1 MNRIMIAFLMC
12 FLSSLVVNT
21 YAAEPRQEP
30 TEKERARTV
39 YIFHQPIVML
49 QAKFG
54 LTTPEERVLRIRNT
68 LRNFTEADVREPLQ
82 VVSVTRYNQPGR
94 LIVMNGK
101 PVMLLTQGDLD
112 EGDDLTLDQ
121 AAQRVLARMEAQR
134 SALSDQYN
142 SGWLALSAVK
152 TMAGLVGLVLFWFG
166 AYRSWR
172 WVRRV
177 YRRRI
182 FENKSWIPQSWRRFI
197 GAIETR
203 LYALLMILLGIVAL
217 YVWLSW
223 AFSLFPWTRV
233 WGESLG
239 DWSVHVVRDIAL
251 SIVSAL
257 PGLMIVLIIFLI
269 TAFILKLLKVV
280 LNQVEAGRLQLPGIH
295 PETVGAT
302 RKLIS
307 VVVWLFALS
316 AAYPFLPGAN
326 SLAFKGISVFFGL
339 MLTLGS
345 AGVMN
350 HAMSGLV
357 LIYSRA
363 LRKGD
368 MIRVAD
374 NEGLVSEIGMLA
386 TKIITR
392 ENYVVTVPNAV
403 VVSGKITNL
412 SAQSTNGGVNLTVGV
427 TIGYDTPWRQVHAML
442 ELAAKRAKG
451 IDLSQPPLVRQ
462 LSLMD
467 WYISYELQV
476 RLLPDVSLA
485 DARNELHS
493 NIQDV
498 FNEFNVQIM
507 SPNFVL
513 QPEKSVMVAKE
524 NWYTAPATPPEG
536 GKPATSGEPAQ
547 HGPWQNWYWHRYR

>member
-1 MNRIMIAFLMC
+1 
-12 FLSSLVVNT
+12 
-21 YAAEPRQEP
+21 
-30 TEKERARTV
+30 
-39 YIFHQPIVML
+39 
-49 QAKFG
+49 
-54 LTTPEERVLRIRNT
+54 
-68 LRNFTEADVREPLQ
+68 
-82 VVSVTRYNQPGR
+82 VTRYNQQGR
-94 LIVMNGK
+94 LIVMNSK
-101 PVMLLTQGDLD
+101 PVMLLTEADLD

-121 AAQRVLARMEAQR
+121 AAKRVLARMEAQR
-134 SALSDQYN
+134 AALRDQYN
-142 SGWLALSAVK
+142 TGWLTLSGLK
-152 TMAGLVGLVLFWFG
+152 TAAGLLALVLLCYG
-166 AYRSWR
+166 AWRSWR
-172 WVRRV
+172 WFRRV

-182 FENKSWIPQSWRRFI
+182 LENRSWVPQSWRRYI
-197 GAIETR
+197 GAIEIR
-203 LYALLMILLGIVAL
+203 LYALLMIVLGLIGF
-217 YVWLSW
+217 YVWLGW

-233 WGESLG
+233 WGTSLG
-239 DWSVHVVRDIAL
+239 DWSIRVAREIAL
-251 SIVSAL
+251 SIASAL

-269 TAFILKLLKVV
+269 TAFILKLLKLV

-307 VVVWLFALS
+307 VAVWLFALS

-368 MIRVAD
+368 VIRVSE
-374 NEGLVSEIGMLA
+374 NEGKVSEIGMLA

-403 VVSGKITNL
+403 MVSGKITNL
-412 SAQSTNGGVNLTVGV
+412 SAQQSDGSVNLTVGV

-442 ELAAKRAKG
+442 ELAAKRSKG
-451 IDLSQPPLVRQ
+451 IDLSEPPLVRQ
-462 LSLMD
+462 LGLMD
-467 WYISYELQV
+467 WYIAYELQV
-476 RLLPDVSLA
+476 RLQPEQSLA
-485 DARNELHS
+485 VARNELHS
-493 NIQDV
+493 HIQDV

-507 SPNFVL
+507 SPNFVM
-513 QPEKSVMVAKE
+513 QPEGSVMVARE
-524 NWYTAPATPPEG
+524 NWYPAPAAPPQ
-536 GKPATSGEPAQ
+536 GEK
-547 HGPWQNWYWHRYR
+547 

>member
-1 MNRIMIAFLMC
+1 MKRIQLAFLTCFAALIAF
-12 FLSSLVVNT
+12 SSF
-21 YAAEPRQEP
+21 AAEPRQEP
-30 TEKERARTV
+30 TEQERARTV
-39 YIFHQPIVML
+39 YVFHQPIVML

-68 LRNFTEADVREPLQ
+68 LRNFTQADVSEPLKI
-82 VVSVTRYNQPGR
+82 VPVTRYNQQGR
-94 LIVMNGK
+94 LIVMNSK
-101 PVMLLTQGDLD
+101 PVMLLTEADLD

-121 AAQRVLARMEAQR
+121 AAERVLTRLEAQR
-134 SALSDQYN
+134 TALRDQFN
-142 SGWLALSAVK
+142 PAWLALSAIK
-152 TMAGLVGLVLFWFG
+152 TVAGLLVLGLLYYG
-166 AYRSWR
+166 AWRSWR
-172 WVRRV
+172 GFRRIF
-177 YRRRI
+177 RRRI
-182 FENKSWIPQSWRRFI
+182 MENRSWVPQSWRRYI
-197 GAIETR
+197 GAIEIK
-203 LYALLMILLGIVAL
+203 LYALLMIVLGLIAF

-223 AFSLFPWTRV
+223 VFSLFPWTRV
-233 WGESLG
+233 WGTSLG
-239 DWSVHVVRDIAL
+239 DWSIRVARQIAL

-269 TAFILKLLKVV
+269 TAFILKLLKMV

-307 VVVWLFALS
+307 VAVWLFALS

-368 MIRVAD
+368 VIRVSE
-374 NEGLVSEIGMLA
+374 NEGKVSEIGMLA

-403 VVSGKITNL
+403 MVSGKITNL
-412 SAQSTNGGVNLTVGV
+412 SAQQSDGSVNLTVGV

-451 IDLSQPPLVRQ
+451 IDLSEPPLVRQ
-462 LSLMD
+462 LGLMD
-467 WYISYELQV
+467 WYIAYELQV
-476 RLLPDVSLA
+476 RLLPDQSLA
-485 DARNELHS
+485 VARNELHS
-493 NIQDV
+493 HIQDV

-507 SPNFVL
+507 SPNFVM
-513 QPEKSVMVAKE
+513 QPEGSVMVAKE
-524 NWYTAPATPPEG
+524 NWYPAPAAPPQ
-536 GKPATSGEPAQ
+536 GEK
-547 HGPWQNWYWHRYR
+547 

>member
-1 MNRIMIAFLMC
+1 MNRILLAFLTC
-12 FLSSLVVNT
+12 LLTGLALST
-21 YAAEPRQEP
+21 QAAEPRLAP
-30 TEKERARTV
+30 TEQERARTL

-68 LRNFTEADVREPLQ
+68 LRNFTQEDVREPLRI
-82 VVSVTRYNQPGR
+82 VPVTRYNQQGR

-101 PVMLLTQGDLD
+101 PVMLLAQADLD

-134 SALSDQYN
+134 MALRDQYD
-142 SGWLALSAVK
+142 SGWLALSTVK
-152 TMAGLVGLVLFWFG
+152 AAAAFLVLVLFCYV

-172 WVRRV
+172 WVQRF
-177 YRRRI
+177 YSLRI
-182 FENKSWIPQSWRRFI
+182 LENRSLIPHRWRRFI
-197 GAIETR
+197 GAIEAR
-203 LYALLMILLGIVAL
+203 LYALLMILLGIVAF
-217 YVWLSW
+217 YAWLSW
-223 AFSLFPWTRV
+223 VFSLFPWTRV
-233 WGESLG
+233 WGTSLG
-239 DWSVHVVRDIAL
+239 DWSMRVLRQIAL
-251 SIVSAL
+251 SIASAL
-257 PGLMIVLIIFLI
+257 PGLMIVLLIFLI
-269 TAFILKLLKVV
+269 TAAILKLLKVV

-368 MIRVAD
+368 VIRVAD
-374 NEGLVSEIGMLA
+374 NEGQVSEIGMLA

-412 SAQSTNGGVNLTVGV
+412 SVQNPDGGVNLTVGV

-442 ELAAKRAKG
+442 ELAAKRAQG
-451 IDLSQPPLVRQ
+451 VDLSHPPLVRQ

-467 WYISYELQV
+467 WYIAYELQV
-476 RLLPDVSLA
+476 RLLPGQSLA
-485 DARNELHS
+485 AARNELHS

-507 SPNFVL
+507 SPNFVM
-513 QPEKSVMVAKE
+513 QPDGAVMVAKE
-524 NWYTAPATPPEG
+524 HWYPAPAAEPD
-536 GKPATSGEPAQ
+536 GEK
-547 HGPWQNWYWHRYR
+547 G

>member
-1 MNRIMIAFLMC
+1 MNRILLILLTC
-12 FLSSLVVNT
+12 FLSGLT
-21 YAAEPRQEP
+21 FITQAAEPRQAP
-30 TEKERARTV
+30 TEQERARTV

-68 LRNFTEADVREPLQ
+68 LRNFTEADVREPLKI
-82 VVSVTRYNQPGR
+82 VSVTRYNQQGR

-101 PVMLLTQGDLD
+101 PVMLLAQADLD

-121 AAQRVLARMEAQR
+121 AAQRVLTRMENQR
-134 SALSDQYN
+134 TALRDQYD
-142 SGWLALSAVK
+142 SGWLALSVVK
-152 TMAGLVGLVLFWFG
+152 TAAGLLVLVFFWYG

-172 WVRRV
+172 RVRRF
-177 YRRRI
+177 YRHRI
-182 FENKSWIPQSWRRFI
+182 IENRSWIPHRWRRFI

-203 LYALLMILLGIVAL
+203 LYALLMILLGIVAF
-217 YVWLSW
+217 YAWLSW
-223 AFSLFPWTRV
+223 VFSLFPWTRV
-233 WGESLG
+233 WGSSLG
-239 DWSVHVVRDIAL
+239 DWSIRVLRQIAL
-251 SIVSAL
+251 SIASAL
-257 PGLMIVLIIFLI
+257 PGLLIVLLICLI

-357 LIYSRA
+357 LTYSRA

-368 MIRVAD
+368 VIRVAD
-374 NEGLVSEIGMLA
+374 NEGQVSEIGMLA

-412 SAQSTNGGVNLTVGV
+412 SVQNPDGGVNLTVGA

-442 ELAAKRAKG
+442 ELAAKRAKCV
-451 IDLSQPPLVRQ
+451 DLSQPPLVRQ

-467 WYISYELQV
+467 WYIAYELQV
-476 RLLPDVSLA
+476 RLLPGQSLA
-485 DARNELHS
+485 AARNELHS

-507 SPNFVL
+507 SPNFVM
-513 QPEKSVMVAKE
+513 QPEGAVMVAKE
-524 NWYTAPATPPEG
+524 NWYPAPASAPD
-536 GKPATSGEPAQ
+536 GEK
-547 HGPWQNWYWHRYR
+547 G

>member
-1 MNRIMIAFLMC
+1 MNRILLAVLTCLLM
-12 FLSSLVVNT
+12 SSVFTAL
-21 YAAEPRQEP
+21 AAEPRQDPSEQ
-30 TEKERARTV
+30 ERARTV

-49 QAKFG
+49 QATFG

-68 LRNFTEADVREPLQ
+68 LRHFTEADVREPLKI
-82 VVSVTRYNQPGR
+82 VPVNRYGQPGR

-101 PVMLLTQGDLD
+101 PLMLLTQGDLD

-121 AAQRVLARMEAQR
+121 AAQRVLARMETQR
-134 SALSDQYN
+134 TALRDQYD
-142 SGWLALSAVK
+142 SSRLALSALK
-152 TMAGLVGLVLFWFG
+152 TVAGLLGMLLLWYG

-172 WVRRV
+172 GVRRF
-177 YRRRI
+177 YQRRI
-182 FENKSWIPQSWRRFI
+182 IENRSWVPLSWRRFI
-197 GAIETR
+197 GAIEMR
-203 LYALLMILLGIVAL
+203 LYALLMILLAIVAL

-239 DWSVHVVRDIAL
+239 EWSIRVIRDIAM

-257 PGLMIVLIIFLI
+257 PGLMIVLIIVVI
-269 TAFILKLLKVV
+269 TAFILKLLRVI
-280 LNQVEAGRLQLPGIH
+280 LDQVAAGRLQLPGIH
-295 PETVGAT
+295 PETVSAT

-368 MIRVAD
+368 VIRIAD
-374 NEGLVSEIGMLA
+374 NEGQVSEIGMLA

-412 SAQSTNGGVNLTVGV
+412 SAQSAEGGVNLTASV

-467 WYISYELQV
+467 WYIAYELQV
-476 RLLPDVSLA
+476 RLVAGQSLA

-498 FNEFNVQIM
+498 FNEFGVQIM
-507 SPNFVL
+507 SPNFVM
-513 QPEKSVMVAKE
+513 QPKGAVMVGRE
-524 NWYTAPATPPEG
+524 DWYPAPAVPPEAS
-536 GKPATSGEPAQ
+536 K
-547 HGPWQNWYWHRYR
+547 

>member
-1 MNRIMIAFLMC
+1 MNQVYSRVLLTFLTGLIAFLT
-12 FLSSLVVNT
+12 FSSF
-21 YAAEPRQEP
+21 AAEPRQEP
-30 TEKERARTV
+30 TEQERARTV
-39 YIFHQPIVML
+39 YVFHHPIVML

-68 LRNFTEADVREPLQ
+68 LRHFTQADVQHPLTILP
-82 VVSVTRYNQPGR
+82 VTRYNQQGR
-94 LIVMNGK
+94 LFLMNGK
-101 PVMLLTQGDLD
+101 PLLLLAQADLD

-121 AAQRVLARMEAQR
+121 AAERVLARMEAQR
-134 SALSDQYN
+134 TALRDQYD
-142 SGWLALSAVK
+142 SGWLALSTVK
-152 TMAGLVGLVLFWFG
+152 MLASFVGLILIWYV

-172 WVRRV
+172 WVKRY

-182 FENKSWIPQSWRRFI
+182 VENRGWIPLRWRRFL

-203 LYALLMILLGIVAL
+203 MYALLMILLGIVAL
-217 YVWLSW
+217 YIWLSW

-233 WGESLG
+233 WGSSLG
-239 DWSVHVVRDIAL
+239 DWSLRVLREIFL

-257 PGLMIVLIIFLI
+257 PGLLIVMIIFIL
-269 TAFILKLLKVV
+269 TAFILKLVKVV

-307 VVVWLFALS
+307 VAVWLFALS

-368 MIRVAD
+368 VIRVAD
-374 NEGLVSEIGMLA
+374 NEGLVTEIGMLA

-392 ENYVVTVPNAV
+392 ESYVVTIPNAV

-412 SAQSTNGGVNLTVGV
+412 SAQNPDGGINLTVGV

-451 IDLSQPPLVRQ
+451 VDLHQPPLVRQ
-462 LSLMD
+462 LALMD

-476 RLLPDVSLA
+476 RLLPGQSLA
-485 DARNELHS
+485 AARNELHTH
-493 NIQDV
+493 IQDV

-507 SPNFVL
+507 SPNFVM
-513 QPEKSVMVAKE
+513 QPEDPVMVARE
-524 NWYTAPATPPEG
+524 NWFM
-536 GKPATSGEPAQ
+536 EPASAP
-547 HGPWQNWYWHRYR
+547 HKTER

>member
-1 MNRIMIAFLMC
+1 MEMKRILFAFLTC
-12 FLSSLVVNT
+12 LFTITT
-21 YAAEPRQEP
+21 YVASAAEPRQEP
-30 TEKERARTV
+30 TQQERARTV

-68 LRNFTEADVREPLQ
+68 LRNFTEDDVREPLKLL
-82 VVSVTRYNQPGR
+82 SVTRYNQPGK

-101 PVMLLTQGDLD
+101 PVMLLTEGDLD

-121 AAQRVLARMEAQR
+121 AAQRVLVRMEAQR
-134 SALSDQYN
+134 TALRDQYN
-142 SGWLALSAVK
+142 SRWLVLSTVK
-152 TMAGLVGLVLFWFG
+152 AAAGLLGLVLFWYG
-166 AYRSWR
+166 SYRSWR
-172 WVRRV
+172 WVKRL

-182 FENKSWIPQSWRRFI
+182 IENRSWIPQSWRRFI

-203 LYALLMILLGIVAL
+203 LYALLVILLGIMAL
-217 YVWLSW
+217 YLWLSW
-223 AFSLFPWTRV
+223 AFSLFPWTRI
-233 WGESLG
+233 WGASLG
-239 DWSVHVVRDIAL
+239 DWSVKVIQDIAL
-251 SIVSAL
+251 SVVSAL
-257 PGLMIVLIIFLI
+257 PGLLIVLVIFLL

-280 LNQVEAGRLQLPGIH
+280 LDQVAAGRLQLPGIH

-307 VVVWLFALS
+307 VMVWLFALS

-345 AGVMN
+345 AGIMN

-368 MIRVAD
+368 VIRVAD

-412 SAQSTNGGVNLTVGV
+412 SAQTNGGGINLTVGV

-442 ELAAKRAKG
+442 ELAAKRARG
-451 IDLSQPPLVRQ
+451 VDQNHPPLVRQ

-467 WYISYELQV
+467 WYIAYELQV
-476 RLLPDVSLA
+476 CLLDGQSLA
-485 DARNELHS
+485 EARNELYSH
-493 NIQDV
+493 IQDV

-507 SPNFVL
+507 SPNFVM
-513 QPEKSVMVAKE
+513 QPEGSVMVAKE
-524 NWYTAPATPPEG
+524 NWYPAPAVPPEG
-536 GKPATSGEPAQ
+536 EG
-547 HGPWQNWYWHRYR
+547 RL

>member
-1 MNRIMIAFLMC
+1 MKQILFICLA
-12 FLSSLVVNT
+12 SLFT
-21 YAAEPRQEP
+21 ITSFISHAAEPRQQATP
-30 TEKERARTV
+30 QERARTV

-68 LRNFTEADVREPLQ
+68 LRNFTEEDVRQPLKL
-82 VVSVTRYNQPGR
+82 VSVTRYNQPGK

-101 PVMLLTQGDLD
+101 PVMLLTEGDLD

-121 AAQRVLARMEAQR
+121 AAQRVMARMEAQR
-134 SALSDQYN
+134 TALRDQYN
-142 SGWLALSAVK
+142 RSWLVLSAIKAVG
-152 TMAGLVGLVLFWFG
+152 GLLGLAALWYG

-172 WVRRV
+172 RV
-177 YRRRI
+177 KHLFRRRI
-182 FENKSWIPQSWRRFI
+182 IENRSWIPQSWRRFI
-197 GAIETR
+197 GAIEAR
-203 LYALLMILLGIVAL
+203 LYATLMILLGVIAL

-223 AFSLFPWTRV
+223 VLSLFPWTRV
-233 WGESLG
+233 WGASLG
-239 DWSVHVVRDIAL
+239 DWSVRVFQGIAL
-251 SIVSAL
+251 AVVSAL
-257 PGLMIVLIIFLI
+257 PGLMIVLIIFML
-269 TAFILKLLKVV
+269 TAVILKLLKVV
-280 LNQVEAGRLQLPGIH
+280 LNQVAAGRLQLPGIH

-302 RKLIS
+302 RKLIA

-368 MIRVAD
+368 VIRVAD

-412 SAQSTNGGVNLTVGV
+412 SAHAHGGGINLTISV

-442 ELAAKRAKG
+442 ELAAKRASSV
-451 IDLSQPPLVRQ
+451 DPAQPPLVRQ

-467 WYISYELQV
+467 WYIAYELQV
-476 RLLPDVSLA
+476 QLKAGQSLA
-485 DARNELHS
+485 AARNELYSH
-493 NIQDV
+493 IQDV

-507 SPNFVL
+507 SPNYVM
-513 QPEKSVMVAKE
+513 QPEGSVTVAKE
-524 NWYTAPATPPEG
+524 NWYSSPAVPPDG
-536 GKPATSGEPAQ
+536 NKNVNA
-547 HGPWQNWYWHRYR
+547 

>member
-1 MNRIMIAFLMC
+1 
-12 FLSSLVVNT
+12 
-21 YAAEPRQEP
+21 
-30 TEKERARTV
+30 
-39 YIFHQPIVML
+39 
-49 QAKFG
+49 
-54 LTTPEERVLRIRNT
+54 
-68 LRNFTEADVREPLQ
+68 
-82 VVSVTRYNQPGR
+82 
-94 LIVMNGK
+94 
-101 PVMLLTQGDLD
+101 
-112 EGDDLTLDQ
+112 
-121 AAQRVLARMEAQR
+121 
-134 SALSDQYN
+134 
-142 SGWLALSAVK
+142 
-152 TMAGLVGLVLFWFG
+152 
-166 AYRSWR
+166 
-172 WVRRV
+172 
-177 YRRRI
+177 
-182 FENKSWIPQSWRRFI
+182 
-197 GAIETR
+197 
-203 LYALLMILLGIVAL
+203 
-217 YVWLSW
+217 
-223 AFSLFPWTRV
+223 
-233 WGESLG
+233 
-239 DWSVHVVRDIAL
+239 
-251 SIVSAL
+251 
-257 PGLMIVLIIFLI
+257 MIVLIIVVI
-269 TAFILKLLKVV
+269 TAFILKLLKVI
-280 LNQVEAGRLQLPGIH
+280 LDQVAAGRLQLPGIH
-295 PETVGAT
+295 PETVSAT

-368 MIRVAD
+368 VIRIAD
-374 NEGLVSEIGMLA
+374 NEGQVSEIGMLA

-412 SAQSTNGGVNLTVGV
+412 SAQSAEGGVNLTVSV

-467 WYISYELQV
+467 WYIAYELQV
-476 RLLPDVSLA
+476 RLVVEQSLA

-498 FNEFNVQIM
+498 FNEFGVQIM
-507 SPNFVL
+507 SPNFVM
-513 QPEKSVMVAKE
+513 QPKGAVMVGRE
-524 NWYTAPATPPEG
+524 DWYPAPAVPPEAS
-536 GKPATSGEPAQ
+536 K
-547 HGPWQNWYWHRYR
+547 